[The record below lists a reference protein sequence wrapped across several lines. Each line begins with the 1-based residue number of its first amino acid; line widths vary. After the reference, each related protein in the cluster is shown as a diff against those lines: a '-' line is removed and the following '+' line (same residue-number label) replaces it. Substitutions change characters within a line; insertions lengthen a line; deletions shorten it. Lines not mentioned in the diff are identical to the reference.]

1 MDTPVGV
8 LKGGLHCFG
17 WGHAQ
22 PASIPAWQDNPDNV
36 TVFRELVHEGIVKP
50 RFVEVSQ
57 FDFIHPTGLWTIDD
71 CGLEVG
77 QEACDIGSLRVICKG
92 DERCSTIS
100 RCPCGQP
107 IGRRAREQDRDECRL
122 DEDKQNHGKSGPLR
136 AKGWMDPEEL
146 AKLCEA
152 AMAAR
157 RGATRQ

>member
-1 MDTPVGV
+1 
-8 LKGGLHCFG
+8 K
-17 WGHAQ
+17 
-22 PASIPAWQDNPDNV
+22 
-36 TVFRELVHEGIVKP
+36 
-50 RFVEVSQ
+50 
-57 FDFIHPTGLWTIDD
+57 FDFIHPTGLWTMDD

-157 RGATRQ
+157 RGAPRQGGHQTNAHAPAGPTPGPRGPPGLFPLRPNPIEYAPGHR